1 MSVVPGLTIIV
12 ATADP
17 ERLHAALSVAAAHAA
32 LDRPTR
38 MFLQGDAVALLR
50 IPIGWAEDGRY
61 SAAGLPTLGELVAEA
76 AAIGVRITACQS
88 GLALASLELSD
99 LPPGIDA
106 GGILELLT
114 RHEADQLL
122 MA

>member
-1 MSVVPGLTIIV
+1 
-12 ATADP
+12 
-17 ERLHAALSVAAAHAA
+17 
-32 LDRPTR
+32 

-50 IPIGWAEDGRY
+50 SPIRWAEDERY
-61 SAAGLPTLGELVAEA
+61 SAAGLPTLGELLAEA
-76 AAIGVRITACQS
+76 AAIGVQITACQS

-114 RHEADQLL
+114 RHEADRLL

>member
-1 MSVVPGLTIIV
+1 MSVMRGLTIIV

-17 ERLHAALSVAAAHAA
+17 ARLHAALSVAAAHAA

-38 MFLQGDAVALLR
+38 MFLQGEAVVLLR
-50 IPIGWAEDGRY
+50 SPIRWAEDERY
-61 SAAGLPTLGELVAEA
+61 SASGLPTLGELLAEA

-88 GLALASLELSD
+88 GLALALMELND
-99 LPPGIDA
+99 LPPGIDT

-114 RHEADQLL
+114 RHGADQLL